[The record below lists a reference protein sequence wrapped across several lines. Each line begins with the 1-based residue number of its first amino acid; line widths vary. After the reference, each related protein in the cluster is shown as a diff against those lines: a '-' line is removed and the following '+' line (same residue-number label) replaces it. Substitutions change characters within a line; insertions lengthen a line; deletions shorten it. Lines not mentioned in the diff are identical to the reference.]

1 MEKNVAPQENIGNTG
16 RVVEKFDIV
25 IVGAGPV
32 GLLLSTCLARWG
44 YKIKHIDNRSEPT
57 KTGRAD
63 GIQPRSL
70 DLLRNMGLKPAIM
83 AYEPA
88 KVYEV
93 AFWDPTSGGK
103 GIHRTGTWASCPSFI
118 DARYPF
124 TTLLH
129 QGMIERVFIADLEK
143 HNVHMQ
149 RPWTITGF
157 KTDENE
163 DPDYPV
169 EVNLAQVE
177 GSVKETVRAKYLF
190 GGEGARSFVRQQLNI
205 GIKHK
210 DPIAHVWG
218 VMDGVVQTD
227 FPDIKMKCTIHS
239 DFGSIMVIPRENN
252 MVRLYIQIASSTDKD
267 WNPRKTATE
276 EEVQASAKKIL
287 QPYNIEWERVE
298 WYSVY
303 PIGQGIAEKYTLDHR
318 VFMGGDACHTHS
330 PKAGQGM
337 NTAFLDA
344 QNLAW
349 KIHHVES
356 GFADRSI
363 LHSYEAERKK
373 VAENLLDFDAKYAA
387 LFSQKAPATKDVE
400 AATQRGAEHTNVDE
414 EENEFI
420 KTFKES
426 CEFTSGYGV
435 AYNPNSLNWSSS
447 HPAQS
452 SAINPKGNKLRTGR
466 ILTNSNVTRVTDAN
480 VVHLEQEIPVNGSF
494 RVYVFAGKPATT
506 KQALDDF
513 AQNLTK
519 KNSFLSTYLRSDVD
533 KVSYHERHNP
543 HSHFFTFCTIFAEK
557 RQNIEIA
564 RDVPKILARYSDH
577 VYADDIWDRIVP
589 DAKASSHSKMG
600 LDEERGGVVV
610 VRPDGYVGIVVA
622 LEAGSVTVD
631 ALNKYFGAF
640 CSKKLGESRPSL

>member
-1 MEKNVAPQENIGNTG
+1 MDNSFTPTE
-16 RVVEKFDIV
+16 RVGGKLQKGSNEYDIV

-44 YKIKHIDNRSEPT
+44 YKIKHIDNRPEPT

-93 AFWDPTSGGK
+93 AFWDPTSAGK
-103 GIHRTGTWASCPSFI
+103 GIQRTGTWASCPSFI

-143 HNVHMQ
+143 NKIEIQ

-157 KTDENE
+157 RSDEAKNLE
-163 DPDYPV
+163 YPV
-169 EVNLAQVE
+169 EVDLEHVDSKE
-177 GSVKETVRAKYLF
+177 KETVRAKYLF
-190 GGEGARSFVRQQLNI
+190 SGEGARSFVREQLKI

-218 VMDGVVQTD
+218 VMDGVVNTD

-239 DFGSIMVIPRENN
+239 EHGSIMVIPREDN

-267 WNPRKTATE
+267 WNPRKTASE
-276 EEVQASAKKIL
+276 EEVQSSAKRIL
-287 QPYNIEWERVE
+287 EPYTIEWERVE
-298 WYSVY
+298 WFSVY

-356 GFADRSI
+356 GFADRSL
-363 LHSYEAERKK
+363 LHSYESERKLI
-373 VAENLLDFDAKYAA
+373 AENLLNFDAKYAA
-387 LFSQKAPATKDVE
+387 LFSQRAPAAKDVA
-400 AATQRGAEHTNVDE
+400 AATEKTGPDASD
-414 EENEFI
+414 ENEFI

-435 AYNPNSLNWSSS
+435 AYDPNPLNWSSS

-452 SAINPKGNKLRTGR
+452 DVINPRGNKLRTGR
-466 ILTNSNVTRVTDAN
+466 ILINSNVTRVVDAN

-494 RVYVFAGKPATT
+494 KIYVFAGNVSKSQ
-506 KQALDDF
+506 KALEDF
-513 AQNLTK
+513 TQNLRK
-519 KNSFLSTYLRSDVD
+519 KNSFFSTYLRKDIDTISH
-533 KVSYHERHNP
+533 HERHNP
-543 HSHFFTFCTIFAEK
+543 HSHFLTFCTIFASK
-557 RQNIEIA
+557 RSSIEIS
-564 RDVPKILARYSDH
+564 RDVPDLLARYRDN
-577 VYADDIWDRIVP
+577 VYADDIFDQRVP
-589 DAKASSHSKMG
+589 DAKAAAHAKMG
-600 LDEERGGVVV
+600 LDQESGGVVV
-610 VRPDGYVGIVVA
+610 VRPDGYVGIVTA
-622 LEAGSVTVD
+622 LTEGSGTVD
-631 ALNKYFGAF
+631 ALNQYFSAF
-640 CSKKLGESRPSL
+640 CSKKLGESRAQL